1 MRNVIFQMLT
11 SLDGYYEGPNG
22 ELDWHNVGKDWNTY
36 VFELFAEMDTM
47 LFGRRTY
54 EMMAAYWPTATRD
67 PIAEQMNSLPK
78 IVFSKTLKSAD
89 WTNSRIATDAVAEI
103 RKLKQEPGKNLVIF
117 GSSDL
122 AVSLMKENLIDDFR
136 IVVSPIVLGNGKL
149 LFHGLNDR
157 CTLKLQKTQTFQSGH
172 VMIYYQPDRS
182 A

>member
-11 SLDGYYEGPNG
+11 SVDGYFEGPNH
-22 ELDWHNVGKDWNTY
+22 ELDWHKVGADWNTY

-54 EMMAAYWPTATRD
+54 EMMAAYWPTSTND
-67 PIAEQMNSLPK
+67 PIAENMNSLPK

-89 WTNSRIATDAVAEI
+89 WTNSRIATDAAAEI
-103 RKLKQEPGKNLVIF
+103 RKLKQEQGKNMVIF

-122 AVSLMKENLIDDFR
+122 AVSLMRENLIDDFR
-136 IVVSPIVLGNGKL
+136 IVVSPIVLGNGKP

-157 CTLKLQKTQTFQSGH
+157 HKLKFLKTQTFQSGH
-172 VMIYYQPDRS
+172 VMLYYQPDRI

>member
-11 SLDGYYEGPNG
+11 SLDGYFEGPNH
-22 ELDWHNVGKDWNTY
+22 ELNWHNVGADWNPH
-36 VFELFAEMDTM
+36 VFELFEEVDTF

-67 PIAEQMNSLPK
+67 PIAVKMNSFPK
-78 IVFSKTLKSAD
+78 IVFSKTLQSAD
-89 WTNSRIATDAVAEI
+89 WTNSRISKDAAAEL
-103 RKLKQEPGKNLVIF
+103 RTLKQEPGKNMVIF

-136 IVVSPIVLGNGKL
+136 IVVTPIVLGNGKP

-157 CTLKLQKTQTFQSGH
+157 YKLKLDKTQTFQSGH
-172 VMIYYQPDRS
+172 VMLYFRPDRS
-182 A
+182 V